1 MHSGRDRQIKNDIIG
16 QRYGCV
22 HPWFVWGPCLNYT
35 VLDDVSLI
43 SMIASSRSSGAQTD
57 ALGAL
62 YDRYGRLV
70 YTVALHIVGDAET
83 AEEITQDVFVRVWDG
98 AHAYRADV
106 AKVSSWMISITRYR
120 AIDELR
126 RRKVRVDNHQVDW
139 LEDGPLDG
147 QPVQPGP
154 ELDVDA
160 SLQRTHVRQVIA
172 SLPPEQRQ
180 LLGLAFFKGLSHSQI
195 AELVGEPLGTVK
207 SRIRLA
213 MQKVRDAMKERGATD
228 P

>member
-1 MHSGRDRQIKNDIIG
+1 M
-16 QRYGCV
+16 
-22 HPWFVWGPCLNYT
+22 
-35 VLDDVSLI
+35 SLI
-43 SMIASSRSSGAQTD
+43 AGARSSGAQTD
-57 ALGAL
+57 ALGTL
-62 YDRYGRLV
+62 YDRYGRLI

-126 RRKVRVDNHQVDW
+126 RRKVRVEIHQVDW
-139 LEDGPLDG
+139 LDDTAYNGL
-147 QPVQPGP
+147 PVQAGP
-154 ELDVDA
+154 ETDVD
-160 SLQRTHVRQVIA
+160 STMQRTHVRQVIA
-172 SLPPEQRQ
+172 NLPPEQRQ

-195 AELVGEPLGTVK
+195 AEMVGEPLGTVK

-213 MQKVRDAMKERGATD
+213 MQKVRDAMKEHGVID